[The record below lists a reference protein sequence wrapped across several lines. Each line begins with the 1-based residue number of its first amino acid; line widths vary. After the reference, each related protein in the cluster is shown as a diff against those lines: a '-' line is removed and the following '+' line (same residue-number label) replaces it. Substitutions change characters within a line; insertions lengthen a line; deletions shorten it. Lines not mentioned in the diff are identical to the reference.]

1 MSQPLHV
8 YLSAAERDQLQRF
21 IRRGRASARSL
32 SRARILLLAD
42 RRQPKRF
49 THQQIAERLDCHA
62 DRVSRVCRRF
72 VQEGF
77 QASLVERSRSGAPP
91 KITGD
96 IEAKLVVL
104 ACSTPPEGRKRWT
117 MRLLAEQM
125 VTLGYLDEISH
136 VSVSTR
142 LKKTRSNP
150 GK

>member
-1 MSQPLHV
+1 
-8 YLSAAERDQLQRF
+8 
-21 IRRGRASARSL
+21 
-32 SRARILLLAD
+32 
-42 RRQPKRF
+42 
-49 THQQIAERLDCHA
+49 
-62 DRVSRVCRRF
+62 

-142 LKKTRSNP
+142 LKKMRSNP